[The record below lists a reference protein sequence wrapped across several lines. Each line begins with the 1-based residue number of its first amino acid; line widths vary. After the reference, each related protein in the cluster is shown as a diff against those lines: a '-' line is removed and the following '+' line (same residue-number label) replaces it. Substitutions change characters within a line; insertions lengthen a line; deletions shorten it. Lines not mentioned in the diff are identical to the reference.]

1 MKKKYEKPAT
11 SVVMLKY
18 KPNLLVSSPVDKVD
32 NEFIDDE
39 YYEDWDY
46 DGGQ

>member
-1 MKKKYEKPAT
+1 MKKKYKKPTT

-18 KPNLLVSSPVDKVD
+18 KPNLLVSSPMDKVD

-39 YYEDWDY
+39 YYENWDS